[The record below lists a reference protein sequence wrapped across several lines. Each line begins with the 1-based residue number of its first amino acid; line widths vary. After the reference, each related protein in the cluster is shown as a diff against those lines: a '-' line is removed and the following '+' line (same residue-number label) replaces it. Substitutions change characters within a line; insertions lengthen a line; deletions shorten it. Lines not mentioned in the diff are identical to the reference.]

1 MEKKRNEDMSL
12 NSTICKFY
20 KENDSIGRQNDITD
34 SSVIMSVYYYYLNL
48 VTTDIQMPC
57 S

>member
-1 MEKKRNEDMSL
+1 MSL